1 VHSRAKLTVAGRGL
15 LVERGWNRD
24 GRRPGYRSGA
34 FGQVLAQAGARHLRT
49 RPYRP
54 QSNGKVER
62 LNHTR
67 NLEWAYASLYTGN
80 QAASMPYPAGCTTP
94 TTTAPT
100 PPWEAAAP

>member
-1 VHSRAKLTVAGRGL
+1 
-15 LVERGWNRD
+15 
-24 GRRPGYRSGA
+24 
-34 FGQVLAQAGARHLRT
+34 LAQAGARHLRT

-80 QAASMPYPAGCTTP
+80 QARLDTLSGWLHHSNHHRP
-94 TTTAPT
+94 TALGGRSPMKTLNNLPGYYS
-100 PPWEAAAP
+100 